1 MGELYVEKPGENIWV
16 LFKRQRK
23 RERERER
30 HCKSE

>member
-23 RERERER
+23 RERER
-30 HCKSE
+30 HCESE